1 MNKIAV
7 LALVLLVPAF
17 AANAASTHHEKQA
30 ALKYHKRPV
39 TSERKH
45 GSTAAAKPRQDG
57 EEIPP
62 APPVTRLPVS
72 PDTFRA

>member
-1 MNKIAV
+1 MNKFAI
-7 LALVLLVPAF
+7 LAMVLLMPAF
-17 AANAASTHHEKQA
+17 AANAASTHHEKHA

-45 GSTAAAKPRQDG
+45 GTSTAEKARHDQQEAPA
-57 EEIPP
+57 
-62 APPVTRLPVS
+62 APPVTRLPVP